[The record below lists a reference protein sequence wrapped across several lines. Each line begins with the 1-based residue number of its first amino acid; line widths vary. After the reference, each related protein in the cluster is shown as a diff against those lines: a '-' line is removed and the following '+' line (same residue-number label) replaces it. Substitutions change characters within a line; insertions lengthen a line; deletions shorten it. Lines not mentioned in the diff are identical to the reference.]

1 MCARSRGDRT
11 TPLADESLGSNAFS
25 IDRAWNRVHRLA
37 DGTHV
42 TVRMLRPDDREAF
55 LAGFE
60 RLSPESRYFR
70 FFTPVP
76 RMPKGV
82 LDRLLHTDGVD
93 HVALS
98 AWHDAADGRTEPIG
112 VARFV
117 RLAAGGDT
125 AEAAI
130 AVVDHMQARGVGR
143 LLLTDLCDAARE
155 RGIRRFRSEIMVRN
169 KAVVALL
176 HDVEAKPVAVEGNIA
191 VYELDVPGAPGAE
204 PAHGVLVRMLRSIA
218 RGLATPHGLDRRR
231 AGGTS

>member
-1 MCARSRGDRT
+1 
-11 TPLADESLGSNAFS
+11 
-25 IDRAWNRVHRLA
+25 
-37 DGTHV
+37 
-42 TVRMLRPDDREAF
+42 MLRPEDREAF

-70 FFTPVP
+70 FFTPMP
-76 RMPKGV
+76 RMPKSV
-82 LDRLLHTDGVD
+82 LDRLLHTDGID

-98 AWHDAADGRTEPIG
+98 AWRDAADGRTEPIG

-143 LLLTDLCDAARE
+143 LLLANLCDAARE
-155 RGIRRFRSEIMVRN
+155 RGIRRFRGEIMVRN

-176 HDVEAKPVAVEGNIA
+176 HDIEAKPVAVEGNIA

-204 PAHGVLVRMLRSIA
+204 PAHGILVRMLGSIA
-218 RGLATPHGLDRRR
+218 RGLATPRRLDRRR